1 MNAFL
6 AHIRSATMADL
17 ATPLAALRALARPDD
32 RIILAREDYEALFK
46 QLGSWWAWTTSIAER
61 YDLVVV
67 VPGPNGGTGGITAQI
82 VQRAL
87 AHGKPVWQWG
97 GGSSTFAPVRGI
109 ANVNTKDRKEG
120 WRCQP

>member
-17 ATPLAALRALARPDD
+17 ATPLAALRALAKPDD
-32 RIILAREDYEALFK
+32 RIVLAREDYEALFK
-46 QLGSWWAWTTSIAER
+46 RLGSWWAWTTSIAER

-67 VPGPNGGTGGITAQI
+67 IPGPNGGTGSITAQI

-97 GGSSTFAPVRGI
+97 WGSSTFSPVQGI

-120 WRCQP
+120 WRCQG